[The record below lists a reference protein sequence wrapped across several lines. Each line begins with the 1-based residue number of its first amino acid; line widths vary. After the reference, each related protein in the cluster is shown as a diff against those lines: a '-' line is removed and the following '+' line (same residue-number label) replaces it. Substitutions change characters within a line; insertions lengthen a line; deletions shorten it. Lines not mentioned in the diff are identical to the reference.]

1 MEQRMTRA
9 AIAKRI
15 AGLELEMRVL
25 RSQLEERA
33 PKTRKKRT
41 FAKLRG
47 IWKKYGDF
55 TYEDI
60 KSAEVRL
67 PDDF

>member
-1 MEQRMTRA
+1 MTKA

-25 RSQLEERA
+25 RSQLEGRDR
-33 PKTRKKRT
+33 KVRKKRVFT
-41 FAKLRG
+41 KLRG

-55 TYEDI
+55 TYEEI
-60 KSAEVRL
+60 KSAEIRL